1 MVTTTTVTTTTTE
14 TARFAASPSGLAGLA
29 ESLGKAGLD
38 PSPRFWRVGAAPV
51 GEGEER
57 YS

>member
-1 MVTTTTVTTTTTE
+1 MVTTTTATTTTTE
-14 TARFAASPSGLAGLA
+14 TARFAASPTGLAGLA
-29 ESLGKAGLD
+29 EWLGKGGLG
-38 PSPRFWRVGAAPV
+38 PSLRFCRREAPV